1 MAIGSNVPA
10 ARRARMQGDAEV
22 EKLISDMQDLI
33 AQIGQPADPALA
45 RLCNRV
51 ADAVGSA
58 RQALSARGAQLQ
70 QRAHETFDAGD
81 SYVRDRPW
89 QMIGAAAVAG
99 VVLGLL
105 VSRR

>member
-1 MAIGSNVPA
+1 MAIGSNDPA
-10 ARRARMQGDAEV
+10 ARRARMPGDAEI
-22 EKLISDMQDLI
+22 EKLISDMQDLM
-33 AQIGQPADPALA
+33 AQIGQPSDPALA

-51 ADAVGSA
+51 TDAVGST
-58 RQALSARGAQLQ
+58 RQALRARGAQLQ
-70 QRAHETFDAGD
+70 QRAHETFDVGD
-81 SYVRDRPW
+81 SYMRARPW